1 MSGLRR
7 LIVPFVVAVA
17 TLVAGQAG
25 AVDIKEVTS
34 PLGIKAWLVED
45 RSVPVVTLSFS
56 FAAGAASEPDDQKG
70 VTSLMAELLTDGAG
84 PLPAQAFKRR
94 AEDINASL
102 DFDASAD
109 RFGGSL
115 RMLSAN
121 RAEGFEL
128 LRLALTAPRFDADM
142 VEQRRSQ
149 LIAAINQASQ
159 RPSSVASRTLMA
171 RVFAGHPYSIDTHGV
186 REALKTVTA
195 EEIRKRAAAVLDRS
209 GLIVAAVGDI
219 DEAELARELDH
230 AFGSLP
236 AVPADA
242 DPPAWVPT
250 TRPSLVVVE
259 RPVPQSAV
267 RMAMPGISR
276 QDPDWY
282 AAFVM
287 NHILGGGGQQSR
299 LFTEVRE
306 RRGLAYS
313 VSSSLR
319 TYKKAALLMISTA
332 SANEKVADT
341 IRVIRNEMAR
351 LRNDGPT
358 EQELADAKTYL
369 TGALPVSLDSSSS
382 IAGLLH
388 GMQIDGL
395 PRNQLDL
402 RTKLI
407 AAVTSEDARRAAR
420 RLLREDLLTTVVV
433 GKPVG
438 LNAEPQ

>member
-1 MSGLRR
+1 MRGLCG
-7 LIVPFVVAVA
+7 LILPVVVAAVS
-17 TLVAGQAG
+17 LLAGPAG
-25 AVDIKEVTS
+25 AVDIKEVIS
-34 PLGIKAWLVED
+34 SMGIKAWLVED
-45 RSVPVVTLSFS
+45 KSVPVVTLSFS
-56 FAAGAASEPDDQKG
+56 FAGGAASEPESQKG

-84 PLPAQAFKRR
+84 SLPAQAFKRR

-102 DFDASAD
+102 DFGASAD
-109 RFGGSL
+109 RLSGSL
-115 RMLSAN
+115 SMLSAN
-121 RAEGFEL
+121 RAEAFEL
-128 LRLALTAPRFDADM
+128 LRLALTAPRFNADM
-142 VEQRRSQ
+142 VEQRRAQ

-171 RVFAGHPYSIDTHGV
+171 KVFAGHPYSIETHGV
-186 REALKTVTA
+186 RDALKTLTVD
-195 EEIRKRAAAVLDRS
+195 EIRKRTADILDRS
-209 GLIVAAVGDI
+209 GLVVAAVGDI
-219 DEAELARELDH
+219 DESELARELDH

-236 AVPADA
+236 VGSANPG
-242 DPPAWVPT
+242 PPAWTPPT
-250 TRPSLVVVE
+250 KPHLVVVE

-282 AAFVM
+282 AAYVM

-313 VSSSLR
+313 ISSSLR

-332 SANEKVADT
+332 SANEKVAET

-382 IAGLLH
+382 VAGLLH

-395 PRNQLDL
+395 PRNQLDV
-402 RTKLI
+402 RPKLI
-407 AAVTSEDARRAAR
+407 AAVTLDDVRRMAR